1 MMASMYY
8 KFFDKNTSAGIVES
22 EIMPNQQL
30 AEELYKPII
39 RKFGK
44 QKVRSSFI
52 DNICGTLLDG
62 IPLISKFDKGFQ
74 FLLCVIDIIASIHG
88 LFV

>member
-44 QKVRSSFI
+44 QKVHSSFI

-74 FLLCVIDIIASIHG
+74 FLLCVIDIIASIYG